1 MGTKSYSEMITAI
14 KKVNLENSK
23 DLSALDSLK
32 ILEDGN
38 ISSYYIS
45 FDYISEKAKV
55 VLVGITPGK
64 TQLFNAL
71 SSV

>member
-1 MGTKSYSEMITAI
+1 MATKSYSEMLTAI

-32 ILEDGN
+32 ILEHGN
-38 ISSYYIS
+38 ISSYYIP
-45 FDYISEKAKV
+45 FDYVSEKAKV

-64 TQLFNAL
+64 T
-71 SSV
+71 